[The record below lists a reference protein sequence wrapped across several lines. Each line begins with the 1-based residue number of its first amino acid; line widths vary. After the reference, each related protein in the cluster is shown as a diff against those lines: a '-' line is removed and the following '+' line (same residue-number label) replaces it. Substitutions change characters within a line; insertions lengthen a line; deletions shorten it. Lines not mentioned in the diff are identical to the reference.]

1 VERKGK
7 FLYAENIRVSTIV
20 MSVHVHVV
28 RWVAN
33 GNQFKKA
40 PLNIDT

>member
-1 VERKGK
+1 MKRNGK
-7 FLYAENIRVSTIV
+7 FQYAEIIRVSTIV

-40 PLNIDT
+40 SLNTDT